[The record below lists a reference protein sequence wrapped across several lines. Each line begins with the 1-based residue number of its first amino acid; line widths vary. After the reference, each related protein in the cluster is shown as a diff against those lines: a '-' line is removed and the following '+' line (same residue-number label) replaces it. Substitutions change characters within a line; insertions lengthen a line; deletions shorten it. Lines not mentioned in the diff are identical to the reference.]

1 RTTVRHHENVTAAE
15 PPERALQPLLPRL
28 AGLGG
33 RMPEVVDRDADA
45 RQIRTLLHDRRQILP
60 GHHAP
65 HEPGTP
71 GATPPPLT
79 VALQL
84 DETLGAPAR
93 HMLVRARRGDL
104 ACRVHTDHRLFRSTP
119 LSQFGARSSPQ
130 RRRSTRSAGSR
141 SGCTPPASRADTDA
155 VMRWRVAPRSP
166 AYAAAAAAA
175 SGEVWSIPTSE
186 IASMTAPAASRSSTA
201 KRSEPSGS
209 VTPAATTAITKRPP
223 SSAWRS
229 SDQRASTSALR
240 SEPATVSTPSSGTGS
255 APSSSTQ

>member
-1 RTTVRHHENVTAAE
+1 
-15 PPERALQPLLPRL
+15 LPRL

-33 RMPEVVDRDADA
+33 RMPEVVDRDAEA

-60 GHHAP
+60 GHHEP
-65 HEPGTP
+65 HQSSTL
-71 GATPPPLT
+71 GASPPPLT

-93 HMLVRARRGDL
+93 HMLVRARRGDI

-130 RRRSTRSAGSR
+130 RRRSTRSAGSRSGWTPPPPAVALQLAETLAPPARHMLARARRGDLACRVHPDHRLFRSTPLPQFGARSSPQRRRSTRPAGSR

-186 IASMTAPAASRSSTA
+186 IASMTAPAASRD
-201 KRSEPSGS
+201 RQSGVAGHS
-209 VTPAATTAITKRPP
+209 
-223 SSAWRS
+223 
-229 SDQRASTSALR
+229 
-240 SEPATVSTPSSGTGS
+240 
-255 APSSSTQ
+255 